1 MKITSRS
8 LSDSSFYDAKIITNN
23 SGGGTDKY
31 MVYRLM
37 EKKND
42 LNVDY
47 EITVSFDNAAEEN
60 YTHYSESCKIGNFA
74 VKGSIIDFDL
84 LTWSVLSQY
93 INQSKKFSFIV
104 DGSNTMFVV
113 VRYYSAGSGSGVTI
127 DGQNLKLVSSNA
139 LSQKL
144 LIDETI
150 YIGNLTVNREKI
162 SKEKQLA
169 TSDKTVTLSPDDNK
183 VKQILNLGPYDTLME
198 YAIKHLPGTT
208 SYDNTE
214 ELSWN
219 ELQQELFDTFK
230 LASGVSRLGSL
241 FKIEI
246 TVRWQ
251 SLSLNGSRTYYLDH
265 ESASSINQYY
275 IKDLQQSTS
284 TSASVWPTSKW
295 GDSLEDCFNKIY
307 ITFSNNGLINGL
319 EIADYNEDDWK
330 GKITRILGV
339 EGKFYIEFT
348 HKFEPYFGSTIAEG
362 DQIEFKAENGVTE
375 TINYNQEAVI
385 DYKGTKLNV
394 SFKNGSINMSSYYGG
409 YFYPLE
415 QFYSFTLIS
424 DAIPFYIID
433 TPTQFNYPILSS
445 CTIKE
450 EDEYINYNVVAL
462 YGSTIKV
469 YPKNTNRD
477 IGAQIIA
484 ILP

>member
-60 YTHYSESCKIGNFA
+60 YTHYSESCKIDNFE

-84 LTWSVLSQY
+84 LTWNILSQY
-93 INQSKKFSFIV
+93 ISQSKKFSFIV
-104 DGSNTMFVV
+104 DSSNTMFIV
-113 VRYYSAGSGSGVTI
+113 VRYYSAASDYITI
-127 DGQNLKLVSSNA
+127 DGQNLKIVSSNA

-144 LIDETI
+144 LVDETI
-150 YIGNLTVNREKI
+150 YIGNLMVDQEKI

-169 TSDKTVTLSPDDNK
+169 TNNKTVALSKNDQK
-183 VKQILNLGPYDTLME
+183 VKQILNLGLYDTPIV
-198 YAIKHLPGTT
+198 YAIEHLPGTT
-208 SYDNTE
+208 EYDDE
-214 ELSWN
+214 ESTILWSN
-219 ELQQELFDTFK
+219 LQQELFDKFK
-230 LASGVSRLGSL
+230 IASNASKLGSL

-246 TVRWQ
+246 TVKWEGF
-251 SLSLNGSRTYYLDH
+251 SSGSRTYYLDH
-265 ESASSINQYY
+265 ENKSSSHRYF
-275 IKDLQQSTS
+275 IKDLQKSTS
-284 TSASVWPTSKW
+284 GTIWPTSVF
-295 GDSLEDCFNKIY
+295 GSLEDCFNQIY
-307 ITFSNNGLINGL
+307 ITFSDNGLIDSLN
-319 EIADYNEDDWK
+319 IDDHDETKWNT
-330 GKITRILGV
+330 IVDRVLGV
-339 EGKFYIEFT
+339 EGRFYIMFA
-348 HKFEPYFGSTIAEG
+348 HRFEPYFGSTIAEG
-362 DQIEFKAENGVTE
+362 SRIEFQAENGITE
-375 TINYNQEAVI
+375 TIDYNQEAVI

-394 SFKNGSINMSSYYGG
+394 SFKNGSISISSYYGG

-450 EDEYINYNVVAL
+450 ESEYINYNVVAL

-477 IGAQIIA
+477 VGAQIIV